1 MLNQSYA
8 ISDLLK
14 LITFDDYKKY
24 EGFGESRQ
32 NTLEKITEISNTIN
46 ADDFQISSIIKILD
60 TDNQIFSLTK
70 VEDDFALRKINDTIK
85 RFYKVKQAD
94 RNLIVNQIIVLLQE
108 AIPMSIIKLD
118 IKQFYESID
127 RKWILN
133 KLKDDALLSVN
144 AIKILERFFN
154 LDDFNGFTGLPRGI
168 GISAT
173 LSELYLRDFDRKVN
187 RLDNVYFY
195 ARYVDDIILFTT
207 ERPKSIIEKI
217 EKNGLL
223 RKPLVFNDKKTK
235 IFEVDDITGENIKE
249 LQFEYLGYKFVFTN
263 SCKKSKSEF
272 KDKNIEVSIASKKV
286 KKYKTRIV
294 HSFLDF
300 LKNND
305 FSLLEDRIKFL
316 TGNYPIKR
324 NPSEGTILF
333 AGLYYNYPF
342 INDEKILIE
351 LTTFLRKLIN
361 SKSKSLGI
369 KINAAIAS
377 NQKEELSKYSFL
389 SGWKNRKV
397 NSDFRP
403 ERVKQIKQCWYNG

>member
-1 MLNQSYA
+1 LIIKTKLCFFLKVYGYLCSKFMLNQSYS
-8 ISDLLK
+8 ISDLLR

-24 EGFGESRQ
+24 DGFGESREI
-32 NTLEKITEISNTIN
+32 TLETITGISNVIN
-46 ADDFQISSIIKILD
+46 ADGYQISSITKII
-60 TDNQIFSLTK
+60 NVENEIFSLIN

-85 RFYKVKQAD
+85 RLYKVKQAD
-94 RNLIVNQIIVLLQE
+94 RNLIVKQIIVLLQA

-118 IKQFYESID
+118 LKQFYESID
-127 RKWILN
+127 RNWILN

-144 AIKILERFFN
+144 AINILEQFFN
-154 LDDFNGFTGLPRGI
+154 LPDFNGFTGLPRGI

-207 ERPKSIIEKI
+207 ESPKLVIEKI
-217 EKNGLL
+217 KQNGLL
-223 RKPLVFNDKKTK
+223 RQPLTFNDKKTK
-235 IFEVDDITGENIKE
+235 IFEVDNDTGVNIKE
-249 LQFEYLGYKFVFTN
+249 LKFEYLGYKFVFTD

-272 KDKNIEVSIASKKV
+272 KDKEIVVTIASKKV

-294 HSFLDF
+294 FSFLDF

-305 FSLLEDRIKFL
+305 FELLEDRIKFL
-316 TGNYPIKR
+316 TGNYPIKM
-324 NPSEGTILF
+324 NPSEGTILY

-342 INDEKILIE
+342 INDENILIE

-361 SKSKSLGI
+361 SKNKNLGV
-369 KINAAIAS
+369 KINAAFS
-377 NQKEELSKYSFL
+377 SDQKEQLSKYSFL
-389 SGWKNRKV
+389 SGW
-397 NSDFRP
+397 
-403 ERVKQIKQCWYNG
+403 

>member
-8 ISDLLK
+8 TSDLLR

-24 EGFGESRQ
+24 DGFGESRQ
-32 NTLEKITEISNTIN
+32 KTLEIITEISNAISSNDYT
-46 ADDFQISSIIKILD
+46 ISSIKKIVD
-60 TDNQIFSLTK
+60 AGNQIFSLTNI
-70 VEDDFALRKINDTIK
+70 EDDFALRKINDTIK

-108 AIPMSIIKLD
+108 AIPMSIVKLD
-118 IKQFYESID
+118 LKQFYESID
-127 RKWILN
+127 RNWVIN

-144 AIKILERFFN
+144 AIKILENFFN
-154 LDDFNGFTGLPRGI
+154 LNEFSQFSGLPRGI

-187 RLDNVYFY
+187 RLDSVYFY
-195 ARYVDDIILFTT
+195 ARYVDDVILFTT
-207 ERPKSIIEKI
+207 ENPKIIIKKI
-217 EKNGLL
+217 KENKLL
-223 RKPLVFNDKKTK
+223 REPLVFNDKKTK
-235 IFEVDDITGENIKE
+235 IFEVDNFSGEEIEN
-249 LQFEYLGYKFVFTN
+249 LQFEYLGYKFVFTDN
-263 SCKKSKSEF
+263 CKKSKSEF
-272 KDKNIEVSIASKKV
+272 KDKKITVSIASKKV
-286 KKYKTRIV
+286 KKYKTRV
-294 HSFLDF
+294 VYSFLDF

-324 NPSEGTILF
+324 NPTEGTILY

-342 INDEKILIE
+342 INDEDILIE
-351 LTTFLRKLIN
+351 LTVFLRKLIN
-361 SKSKSLGI
+361 SKNKSLGI
-369 KINAAIAS
+369 KINTAFTN
-377 NQKEELSKYSFL
+377 NQKEQLSRYNFL

>member
-1 MLNQSYA
+1 MLNQSYGV
-8 ISDLLK
+8 SDLLR

-24 EGFGESRQ
+24 ERFGESRQ
-32 NTLEKITEISNTIN
+32 NTLAIITDIASTIN
-46 ADDFQISSIIKILD
+46 SDDYQISSIAKIQD
-60 TDNQIFSLTK
+60 NENQIFSLTN

-118 IKQFYESID
+118 LKQFYESID
-127 RKWILN
+127 RNWILD

-144 AIKILERFFN
+144 AIRILEHFFS
-154 LDDFNGFTGLPRGI
+154 LSDFSGFTGLPRGI

-207 ERPKSIIEKI
+207 ESPKAIIEKI
-217 EKNGLL
+217 KQNGLL

-235 IFEVDDITGENIKE
+235 IFEVDNTTGENDKN
-249 LQFEYLGYKFVFTN
+249 LQFEYLGYRFVFSD

-272 KDKNIEVSIASKKV
+272 KDKKIIVSIASRKV

-305 FSLLEDRIKFL
+305 FSLLEDRLKFL

-324 NPSEGTILF
+324 NPSEGTTLY

-342 INDEKILIE
+342 INDEAILIE
-351 LTTFLRKLIN
+351 LTVFLRKLIN

-369 KINAAIAS
+369 KINAAFS
-377 NQKEELSKYSFL
+377 NDQKEQLSIYSFL
-389 SGWKNRKV
+389 AGWKNRKV
-397 NSDFRP
+397 NTDFRP